1 MFADR
6 SLDVHARCV
15 LKQAREL
22 LSRMMELRMRPNT
35 QCFNAVI
42 KALAEDGQI
51 NEVKKV
57 LMTSVVQVN
66 TKE

>member
-1 MFADR
+1 MVADC
-6 SLDVHARCV
+6 SLDVHACC
-15 LKQAREL
+15 LTKQAREL

-51 NEVKKV
+51 NEVKEAKV
-57 LMTSVVQVN
+57 LY
-66 TKE
+66 